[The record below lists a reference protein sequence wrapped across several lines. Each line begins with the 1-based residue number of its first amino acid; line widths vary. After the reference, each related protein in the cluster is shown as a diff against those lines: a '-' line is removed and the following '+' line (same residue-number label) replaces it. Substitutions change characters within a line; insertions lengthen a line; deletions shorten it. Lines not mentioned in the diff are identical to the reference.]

1 MLKINYN
8 NIHNIYLGENVN
20 FDVFFDEKVVI
31 IIDDNVNY
39 KTNYPI
45 LKIKCNEKNKSEE
58 TIREIYL
65 FLNKQKI
72 NRKNAQVVAIGGGIL
87 LDLVGYA
94 CATYMRGLNFI
105 SIPTT
110 LLAMVDASIGG
121 KNGYNYLGQK
131 NLIGTFYYPN
141 KVIIDINFLK
151 TLPDSEIK
159 NGISEIIKYGCISDR
174 ELIDYLIKTPK
185 NQLDYIYLINKSIE
199 IKKKFT
205 LNDEKDFGK
214 RHALNF
220 GHTYGHAIESFY
232 KYEKYTHGEA
242 IAIGMNMIYED
253 QLLKDVCQK
262 YGLPIK
268 LEEEIDLTDF
278 LEYDKKND
286 KKIKFIY
293 LKKLGEVDNERN

>member
-8 NIHNIYLGENVN
+8 NIHNIYLGENIYFN
-20 FDVFFDEKVVI
+20 DFFDKKVVI
-31 IIDDNVNY
+31 IIDANVNY

-45 LKIKCNEKNKSEE
+45 LKLKCNEKNKSEE
-58 TIREIYL
+58 TVREIYH

-151 TLPDSEIK
+151 TLPESEIK

-205 LNDEKDFGK
+205 LNDEKDLGK

-286 KKIKFIY
+286 EKIKFIY